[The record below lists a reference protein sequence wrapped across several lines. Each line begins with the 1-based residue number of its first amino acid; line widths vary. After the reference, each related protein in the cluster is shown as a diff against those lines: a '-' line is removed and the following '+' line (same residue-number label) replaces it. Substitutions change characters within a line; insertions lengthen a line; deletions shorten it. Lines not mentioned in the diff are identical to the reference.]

1 MVAAL
6 LVAWLAQVPAPALSG
21 DRSVT
26 SKCEVSDD
34 RRYGYSIDNPIR
46 VGGLPIYGASRQ
58 QRYLRALGG
67 PAGQAVTFKRLG
79 AVGPNKDDV
88 LIDLYEVQI
97 AGDKKKIELFLDF
110 YHWDPPKAPRGFVC
124 LTEIGLAE
132 PAPPDEGE
140 RRLVELA
147 IAAASKEDVPP
158 IPLGAD
164 GSTQYG
170 VAIDRFRYVAAAARG
185 QIAMGQPVTPEALTG
200 VFGNQFFV
208 IANPVKCDG
217 KTRRPRGI
225 LVRGSN
231 GLVAK
236 PRRVLD
242 AAAVRAFFPW
252 VKVSDGALGAMFT
265 GAHPPPAGEVAI
277 GYDGPACQGESD
289 NVVLPV
295 KAGIPKKIADAA
307 PVWPADVHP
316 STLSAPAV
324 VEVRAR
330 IGVDGVPR
338 DLEAIS
344 GPPAF
349 LEPALD
355 AVRQWRY
362 APFTINGAPAYA
374 PIVMTVRVTF
384 SRKGGDLW
392 PD

>member
-1 MVAAL
+1 MIAL
-6 LVAWLAQVPAPALSG
+6 LVLLAQTPAPALTG
-21 DRSVT
+21 ERSAI

-34 RRYGYSIDNPIR
+34 PRYGRGMDTPIR

-58 QRYLRALGG
+58 QQYLRALGG
-67 PAGQAVTFKRLG
+67 PAGQAVTFRRRG
-79 AVGPNKDDV
+79 AVGPNKEDV
-88 LIDLYEVQI
+88 LIDLYEVRLPGEEKPVQ
-97 AGDKKKIELFLDF
+97 LFLDL
-110 YHWDPPKAPRGFVC
+110 YHWEPPKAPRGFIC

-132 PAPPDEGE
+132 PAPPDAGE

-147 IAAASKEDVPP
+147 IAAASKEEVPP

-164 GSTQYG
+164 GSTHYG
-170 VAIDRFRYVAAAARG
+170 VAIDRFRYVSAAARG
-185 QIAMGQPVTPEALTG
+185 QIAMGQPVTPESLTG
-200 VFGNQFFV
+200 VFGNQFVV

-225 LVRGSN
+225 LVRGAN
-231 GLVAK
+231 GVVAN

-252 VKVSDGALGAMFT
+252 VEVPDGALGAMFT
-265 GAHPPPAGEVAI
+265 GAHPPPGGEIAI
-277 GYDGPACQGESD
+277 GYDGPACPAESD
-289 NVVLPV
+289 TAVLPV
-295 KAGIPKKIADAA
+295 KAGPPKKIADAR
-307 PVWPADVHP
+307 PVWPADIPP
-316 STLSAPAV
+316 STLSDPAV

-330 IGVDGVPR
+330 IGVDGVPG

-349 LEPALD
+349 VEPALD

-374 PIVMTVRVTF
+374 PMVMTVRVTF
-384 SRKGGDLW
+384 SRKGGERW

>member
-1 MVAAL
+1 M
-6 LVAWLAQVPAPALSG
+6 PAPALSG

-67 PAGQAVTFKRLG
+67 PAGQAVTFRRRG
-79 AVGPNKDDV
+79 ARGPNKDKVLVDV
-88 LIDLYEVQI
+88 YEVQI
-97 AGDKKKIELFLDF
+97 AGDRKTIELFLDF
-110 YHWDPPKAPRGFVC
+110 YHWDPPRAPRGFIC

-132 PAPPDEGE
+132 PAPPDAGE

-147 IAAASKEDVPP
+147 IAASKDEVAP

-164 GSTQYG
+164 GSTHYG

-185 QIAMGQPVTPEALTG
+185 QIAMGQPVTPESLTG
-200 VFGNQFFV
+200 VFGDQFLV

-225 LVRGSN
+225 LVRGGN

-242 AAAVRAFFPW
+242 TSAVRAFFPW
-252 VKVSDGALGAMFT
+252 VKVSDGALGATFT
-265 GAHPPPAGEVAI
+265 GAHPPPGGEIAI
-277 GYDGPACQGESD
+277 GYDGRACPAETD
-289 NVVLPV
+289 TVVLPV
-295 KAGIPKKIADAA
+295 KAGPPKKIADAR
-307 PVWPADVHP
+307 PVWPAEIHP
-316 STLSAPAV
+316 STLSDPAV

-330 IGVDGVPR
+330 IGLDGVPG

-362 APFTINGAPAYA
+362 TPFTINGAPAYA

-384 SRKGGDLW
+384 SRKEGGLW